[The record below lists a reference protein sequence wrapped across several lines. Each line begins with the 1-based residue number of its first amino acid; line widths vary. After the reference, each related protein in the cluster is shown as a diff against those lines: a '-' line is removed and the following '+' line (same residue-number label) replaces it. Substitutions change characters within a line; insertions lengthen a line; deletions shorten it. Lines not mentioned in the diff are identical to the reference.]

1 MAAPTPFLF
10 CYYSFQRFLLQSAP
24 QIVPIGFSAET
35 ALMLEELFAFFLVAI
50 ILSLMFSVKNQ
61 KTRETLDSTIVAI
74 RAQGDRIESLIQ
86 ERYQVDIAGAIR
98 ELRRARAGCLG
109 IIIFFTSRIE

>member
-1 MAAPTPFLF
+1 
-10 CYYSFQRFLLQSAP
+10 
-24 QIVPIGFSAET
+24 
-35 ALMLEELFAFFLVAI
+35 MLEELFAFFLVAI